1 MGEAVKNLEWIKDR
15 TTSKVKFD
23 MLSDEE
29 KKGIF
34 PLGVLHKDEEKIEY
48 TKAYDK
54 VRKAAM
60 SNEAINFEEL
70 A

>member
-1 MGEAVKNLEWIKDR
+1 
-15 TTSKVKFD
+15 

-29 KKGIF
+29 KEGIF
-34 PLGVLHKDEEKIEY
+34 PLGVLHKDEKKIEY

-54 VRKAAM
+54 VRRSAM
-60 SNEAINFEEL
+60 SGEAIDFKEL

>member
-1 MGEAVKNLEWIKDR
+1 
-15 TTSKVKFD
+15 

-48 TKAYDK
+48 TKAYDM

-60 SNEAINFEEL
+60 NGEAINFEEL
-70 A
+70 V